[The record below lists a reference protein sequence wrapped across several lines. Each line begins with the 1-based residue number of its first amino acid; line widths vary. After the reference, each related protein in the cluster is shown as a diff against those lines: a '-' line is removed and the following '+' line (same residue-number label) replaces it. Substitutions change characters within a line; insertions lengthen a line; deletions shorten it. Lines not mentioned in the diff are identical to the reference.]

1 MNIGQAAQVSG
12 VNAKMIRY
20 YESIGLVPESRRTE
34 SGYRTYSDT
43 DLHLLRFIRQA
54 RRLGF
59 GIEQIRQLLALWQ
72 DHERASADVKALAQ
86 AHIDELNRRIAELS
100 AMLFDQFG
108 QGEIQ
113 FPQADVRGGRDR
125 EHPVAPGF
133 QLTGHELGQLGRNG
147 VPVYVFYKKGSAPV
161 VLSEV
166 LGVDEVRAVIAKL

>member
-86 AHIDELNRRIAELS
+86 AHIDELNQRIAELS
-100 AMLFDQFG
+100 AM
-108 QGEIQ
+108 
-113 FPQADVRGGRDR
+113 RDT
-125 EHPVAPGF
+125 
-133 QLTGHELGQLGRNG
+133 LTHLAAHCHGDARPDCPILDGLCCDE
-147 VPVYVFYKKGSAPV
+147 
-161 VLSEV
+161 E
-166 LGVDEVRAVIAKL
+166 GVDPTVERRR

>member
-100 AMLFDQFG
+100 AM
-108 QGEIQ
+108 
-113 FPQADVRGGRDR
+113 RDT
-125 EHPVAPGF
+125 
-133 QLTGHELGQLGRNG
+133 LTHLAAHCHGDARPECPILDGLGCD
-147 VPVYVFYKKGSAPV
+147 
-161 VLSEV
+161 EE
-166 LGVDEVRAVIAKL
+166 GVDPPLERHR

>member
-100 AMLFDQFG
+100 AM
-108 QGEIQ
+108 
-113 FPQADVRGGRDR
+113 RDTLAHLAAHCHGDAR
-125 EHPVAPGF
+125 PECPILDG
-133 QLTGHELGQLGRNG
+133 LDCDE
-147 VPVYVFYKKGSAPV
+147 
-161 VLSEV
+161 E
-166 LGVDEVRAVIAKL
+166 GVDPPLERHR